1 MGLCKSNNINTQF
14 IFNQEVIHENFWNKK
29 TKIYE
34 IIQDFK
40 INYDKG
46 YLNLEKDLTFYYEI
60 NNEEIDLKKKI
71 IDYRLI
77 DKKLIIYIKSLFKLP
92 NNIEKYIIDNSMLF
106 GAVNIPTS
114 NFYIYNKEM
123 KKFQKEEFRKF
134 KIEDLKCVTHY
145 SSYCNGI
152 NTLYIYGG
160 EKDRKSIFLFLILD
174 LKTMKFKKYE
184 ANFHPNHL
192 HSMIF
197 IPKYYVFI
205 FGDLNTLDNC
215 IYFDTEKKVFFP
227 YKKIEEEIESPS
239 LSCINNQYLYV
250 FKEKGLKLLIYKTD
264 LKKKPNWEKIEPK
277 YKKDVNVYM
286 TIFAVSK
293 LNANSIIFFGRYD
306 CRNEINNEIDSFE
319 YNWEENTLNEGKVS
333 YKEKLNF
340 IEKSFIPL
348 NKNLYSNIPSDTK
361 FKIVNFDLSSIQI
374 TIDVDNTEKKSN
386 VENIEK
392 KSNIENIEKKSNV
405 ENNNKIIENT
415 SETRGTFNNIDSN
428 QIDNKLKTT
437 VYFDSQVIN
446 NDSNKDNFM
455 GLNFNYEER
464 NDKDNFEGDNN
475 LNNGGDDI
483 VNPKST
489 DKNINNTNEEY
500 SNGNREFKGNSI
512 FKTVSINK
520 KCGCFNC

>member
-14 IFNQEVIHENFWNKK
+14 IFNQEVIHEKFWNKK

-40 INYDKG
+40 VDYDKG
-46 YLNLEKDLTFYYEI
+46 DLFYFEI

-92 NNIEKYIIDNSMLF
+92 NNIEEYIINNSMLF

-114 NFYIYNKEM
+114 NFYIYNKET
-123 KKFQKEEFRKF
+123 KDFQKKAFREF
-134 KIEDLKCVTHY
+134 KIEDLNYVTHY

-152 NTLYIYGG
+152 NTLYIFGG
-160 EKDRKSIFLFLILD
+160 EKDNKSIFLFLILD

-205 FGDLNTLDNC
+205 FGDLNTFDNC
-215 IYFDTEKKVFFP
+215 IYFDTEKNVFFP

-293 LNANSIIFFGRYD
+293 LNANSIIFFGRND

-348 NKNLYSNIPSDTK
+348 NKNLYSNIPSDTI

-374 TIDVDNTEKKSN
+374 TIDVENTEKKSNVENKEKKLNVENIEKKLN

-392 KSNIENIEKKSNV
+392 KSNIENKS
-405 ENNNKIIENT
+405 KINEIT
-415 SETRGTFNNIDSN
+415 TETRDSFKILDLN

-437 VYFDSQVIN
+437 VRFDSQVIN
-446 NDSNKDNFM
+446 NDSNKDNIM
-455 GLNFNYEER
+455 GLNFNYEKN
-464 NDKDNFEGDNN
+464 NDNGNFEGDNN
-475 LNNGGDDI
+475 LNNDDDDI
-483 VNPKST
+483 VDQKSIHQ
-489 DKNINNTNEEY
+489 NINNANEEDP
-500 SNGNREFKGNSI
+500 NDNQNSI
-512 FKTVSINK
+512 FNTVPIDK
-520 KCGCFNC
+520 KCGCFKC